1 MNDNSKR
8 EWKLLALALVLILAG
23 SLLANAI
30 ITKGGSVTVKD
41 VRWAGSDGTMLS
53 ALLYMP
59 KGVSVD
65 NPAPAMLVIGGGDT
79 NREAFHN
86 WSLEFARRGYVVLN
100 FDKYTEGYSEGRPMN
115 RAQGYGGPEALR
127 YLHSLDIIDHDNVGM
142 VGHSMGG
149 SAITSA
155 AFRYP
160 DDYKA
165 MFVVGSSSPIMDKD
179 VDPTALKNF
188 AYICGIEDKCRF
200 DPSAVAPI
208 FGKED
213 LKSIE
218 AEKISGSFEDGTARA
233 LYYVPYPHATQ
244 ISTQGPLRHII
255 DFIQQAIPAPNPISP
270 SNQVWMWRYIGSMI
284 AMAGFVFFFLPLG
297 AILLR
302 TPFFKSVAQPIPEFK
317 GLTGKSWWIG
327 AILTVLILAGSLFIF
342 VVLTQK
348 LIPSSTFWFMG
359 RPKRIMGWAVLTS
372 LVTIILIL
380 VNHYVLK
387 GDRNATAHNY
397 GLTSQDGKVE
407 WRNIGKSLLLAFSLF
422 GIGYYVLVLVYR
434 LLLVDFSVFEVA
446 FRLLTPTRSRI
457 VLQYLIPWMFAYIV
471 LGANLHGLMRPK
483 DGTKSLGREI
493 LVNILLLAPWFL
505 LWFPLYF
512 GSFYAGG
519 TGLFASGERI
529 EDWIWSFPSMLTI
542 VAAISTYF
550 YHKTGRVY
558 VGAFLNAI
566 LVAWSLVAGNM
577 FA

>member
-1 MNDNSKR
+1 MEDNSKR
-8 EWKLLALALVLILAG
+8 EWKLLGIALAIILAG

-30 ITKGGSVTVKD
+30 NTIGGSVTVKD

-53 ALLYMP
+53 ALLYIP
-59 KGVSVD
+59 DGVTVK

-79 NREAFHN
+79 NREAFQN
-86 WSLEFARRGYVVLN
+86 WSLEFARRGFVVLN
-100 FDKYTEGYSEGRPMN
+100 FDKYTEGYSEGVPMN
-115 RAQGYGGPEALR
+115 REQGYGGPEALR

-155 AFRYP
+155 AYKYP

-165 MFVVGSSSPIMDKD
+165 MFVVGSSDPIMDKN

-188 AYICGIEDKCRF
+188 AYICGIEDKCRT
-200 DPSAVAPI
+200 DPTAVAPI
-208 FGKED
+208 FGAED

-218 AEKISGSFEDGTARA
+218 DGKLYGSFEDGNARA

-244 ISTQGPLRHII
+244 IVTPGPLRHILNW
-255 DFIQQAIPAPNPISP
+255 FNQAIPAPNPIPP
-270 SNQVWMWRYIGSMI
+270 SNQIYLWRYLGSMI
-284 AMAGFVFFFLPLG
+284 ALIGFVIFLLPLG

-302 TPFFKSVAQPIPEFK
+302 TPFFKSLVQPIPEFK
-317 GLTGKSWWIG
+317 GFTGKSWWIG
-327 AILTVLILAGSLFIF
+327 AILTVLVLAGSLFIF
-342 VVLTQK
+342 VVLAQK

-387 GDRNATAHNY
+387 GDRNATAYNY

-407 WRNIGKSLLLAFSLF
+407 WRNIGKAFLLAFCLF
-422 GIGYYVLVLVYR
+422 GIGYYVLILLFR
-434 LLLVDFSVFEVA
+434 WLLVDFSVFEVA
-446 FRLLTPTRSRI
+446 FRLLTPERSLI
-457 VLQYLIPWMFAYIV
+457 VLRYLVPFIFSYII

-483 DGTKSLGREI
+483 DGSKSLGREI
-493 LVNILLLAPWFL
+493 LINILLLAPWFL

-512 GSFYAGG
+512 GPKYAGG
-519 TGLFASGERI
+519 PGFMASGQRI
-529 EDWIWSFPSMLTI
+529 EDWIWAFPPMLTM